1 MAEIKTKV
9 GKENITDFLNTIT
22 PEQKKK
28 DAFQLLE
35 LFQKITGLTP
45 QLWGGAIVGF
55 GKYDYQQKGGQK
67 GEWFLA
73 GFAPR
78 KSNISIYTMAGFE
91 PYESLLK
98 QLGKHKTGMGCL
110 YINKLAD
117 VDLKILEKIAL
128 SSFEEMKK
136 KSTTLVRY

>member
-1 MAEIKTKV
+1 MAEIKTKA
-9 GKENITDFLNTIT
+9 GKENIIDFLNAVSPDT
-22 PEQKKK
+22 KKK

-35 LFQKITGLTP
+35 LFKRITGLEA
-45 QLWGGAIVGF
+45 QLWGGAIIGF

-67 GEWFLA
+67 SEWFLA

-91 PYESLLK
+91 QYESLLK
-98 QLGKHKTGMGCL
+98 QLGKYKTGMGCL
-110 YINKLAD
+110 YINKLTD
-117 VDLKILEKIAL
+117 VDLAVLEKIAQ

-136 KSTTLVRY
+136 KSATLVVY

>member
-1 MAEIKTKV
+1 MAEIKTKP
-9 GKENITDFLNTIT
+9 GQENITDFLNTIT
-22 PEQKKK
+22 PENKKK
-28 DAFQLLE
+28 DAFQLLA
-35 LFQKITGLTP
+35 LFEKITGLAP

-55 GKYDYQQKGGQK
+55 GKYEYQQRGGQK

-73 GFAPR
+73 GFSPR

-91 PYESLLK
+91 QYESLLK

-117 VDLKILEKIAL
+117 IDITVLEQIAR

>member
-1 MAEIKTKV
+1 MTEIKTKA
-9 GKENITDFLNTIT
+9 GKENIIDFLNAVSPDT
-22 PEQKKK
+22 KKK

-35 LFQKITGLTP
+35 LFKRITGLEA
-45 QLWGGAIVGF
+45 QLWGGAIIGF

-91 PYESLLK
+91 QYESLLK
-98 QLGKHKTGMGCL
+98 QLGKYKTGMGCL

-117 VDLKILEKIAL
+117 VDLAVLEKIAQ

-136 KSTTLVRY
+136 KSATLVVY

>member
-1 MAEIKTKV
+1 MAEIKTKP
-9 GKENITDFLNTIT
+9 GQENITDFLNSIT
-22 PEQKKK
+22 PESKKK

-35 LFQKITGLTP
+35 LFQKITGLQP

-55 GKYDYQQKGGQK
+55 GKYEYQQKGGQK

-91 PYESLLK
+91 QYESLLQK
-98 QLGKHKTGMGCL
+98 LGKYKTGMGCL
-110 YINKLAD
+110 YVNKLVD
-117 VDLKILEKIAL
+117 VDLKILEKIA
-128 SSFEEMKK
+128 SASFEEMKK

>member
-1 MAEIKTKV
+1 MAEIKTKP
-9 GKENITDFLNTIT
+9 GQENITDFLNSIT
-22 PEQKKK
+22 PESKKK

-35 LFQKITGLTP
+35 LFQKITGLQP

-55 GKYDYQQKGGQK
+55 GKYEYQQKGGQK

-78 KSNISIYTMAGFE
+78 KSNISLYTMAGFE
-91 PYESLLK
+91 QYESLLQK
-98 QLGKHKTGMGCL
+98 LGKYKTGMGCL
-110 YINKLAD
+110 YVNKLVD
-117 VDLKILEKIAL
+117 VDLKILEKIA
-128 SSFEEMKK
+128 SASFEEMKK

>member
-1 MAEIKTKV
+1 MAEIKTKP
-9 GKENITDFLNTIT
+9 GQENITEFLNAISPDT
-22 PEQKKK
+22 KKK

-55 GKYDYQQKGGQK
+55 GKYTYQQKSGQK

-91 PYESLLK
+91 QYESLLK
-98 QLGKHKTGMGCL
+98 QLGKYKTGMGCL

-117 VDLKILEKIAL
+117 VDLAVLEKIAQ
-128 SSFEEMKK
+128 SSFEAMKK
-136 KSTTLVRY
+136 KSATLVVY

>member
-9 GKENITDFLNTIT
+9 GQENITDFLNTIT

-67 GEWFLA
+67 GEWFLT
-73 GFAPR
+73 GFSPR
-78 KSNISIYTMAGFE
+78 KSNISIYLMAGFE

-110 YINKLAD
+110 YINKLSD
-117 VDLKILEKIAL
+117 IDISILEQIARA
-128 SSFEEMKK
+128 SFEEMKK
-136 KSTTLVRY
+136 KSTILVRY

>member
-110 YINKLAD
+110 YISKLAD
-117 VDLKILEKIAL
+117 VDLKVLEKIAR